1 MQQSNSSYTNSSYK
15 NYTKGRIIQM
25 NGSLNNELIRSYA
38 RINKAYNHLVQLD
51 AKKLDLTAV
60 QLKTLYRI
68 YFQPNIGI
76 GELATK
82 LSLTKS
88 TVSGIIDRLSQRE
101 LIERTIPE
109 ENRRSVNIQLTEEGQ
124 QVMQQYFAGTSIL
137 ANKVREV
144 MQLPEEEINKI
155 LELNGK
161 ILAILMETEE
171 EQQ

>member
-1 MQQSNSSYTNSSYK
+1 
-15 NYTKGRIIQM
+15 M
-25 NGSLNNELIRSYA
+25 NGSLNNELIRSYS
-38 RINKAYNHLVQLD
+38 RIHKAYNHLVQLD

-88 TVSGIIDRLSQRE
+88 TVSGIIDRLSQRQ

-109 ENRRSVNIQLTEEGQ
+109 DNRRVVNIQLTAEGNK
-124 QVMQQYFAGTSIL
+124 VMEQYFAGTSIL

-144 MQLPEEEINKI
+144 MELSEEEINKI

-161 ILAILMETEE
+161 ILAILNELEE

>member
-1 MQQSNSSYTNSSYK
+1 
-15 NYTKGRIIQM
+15 M
-25 NGSLNNELIRSYA
+25 NGSLNNELIRSYS
-38 RINKAYNHLVQLD
+38 RINKAYNNLVQID

-88 TVSGIIDRLSQRE
+88 TVSGIIDRLSQRQ

-109 ENRRSVNIQLTEEGQ
+109 DNRRAVNIQLTEEGHS
-124 QVMQQYFAGTSIL
+124 VMKQYFAGTSTLSKKI
-137 ANKVREV
+137 REV
-144 MQLPEEEINKI
+144 MELPEEELNKI

-161 ILAILMETEE
+161 ILAILSEIEE
-171 EQQ
+171 EQP